1 MPSKAE
7 DRRKIGGYM
16 WRDAI
21 ERCIRLETEQIAI
34 LRQLIAHTDHPERLR
49 QYSELLAGKIEVV
62 TILNELLR
70 YRADGS

>member
-1 MPSKAE
+1 MPMRPE
-7 DRRKIGGYM
+7 DRRKVGGHM

-21 ERCIRLETEQIAI
+21 ERCIRLEQEQIAV

-49 QYSELLAGKIEVV
+49 QYSDMLVSKVEVV

-70 YRADGS
+70 YRSDT

>member
-1 MPSKAE
+1 
-7 DRRKIGGYM
+7 M

-21 ERCIRLETEQIAI
+21 ERCIRVEQEQIVI

-49 QYSELLAGKIEVV
+49 QYSDMLAGKVEVV

-70 YRADGS
+70 YKAD